1 MASSDNLMTMEQPW
15 FFRPTFADAWAS
27 DIFTKETDTLTKALQ
42 MSFASTSSDGDAFSA
57 EMVESLF
64 AKPDM
69 APIQTPTA
77 SGCSENE
84 PPAVSKPRRSSVP
97 PSGRVTKRKSRASKR
112 ATTTFITA
120 DPSNFRQMVQQVTG
134 VRFSGLNGQLPTAPV
149 LKPEPH
155 RVIDRLQIGRGLP
168 TFDTSAYLLDGSASS
183 LMAQPQTPYTVA
195 ADGGSSGNGLDF
207 DSFCSFPTLESW
219 KVM

>member
-15 FFRPTFADAWAS
+15 FFRPTFTDAWAS

-84 PPAVSKPRRSSVP
+84 PRRSQ
-97 PSGRVTKRKSRASKR
+97 SRAGAASRR
-112 ATTTFITA
+112 AA
-120 DPSNFRQMVQQVTG
+120 GQMVQQVTG
-134 VRFSGLNGQLPTAPV
+134 VRFAGLNEQLPAAPV

-183 LMAQPQTPYTVA
+183 LMSQPQTPYTVA